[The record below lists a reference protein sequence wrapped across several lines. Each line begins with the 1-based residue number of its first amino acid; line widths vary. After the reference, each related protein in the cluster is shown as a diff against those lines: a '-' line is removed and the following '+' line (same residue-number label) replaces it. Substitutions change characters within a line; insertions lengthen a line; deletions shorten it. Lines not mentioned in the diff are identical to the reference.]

1 MITAKSDRKRG
12 HRYPVRSSGCDVL
25 TREDCELFVTANPAI
40 VENAPAWARV
50 IEIVEVFEDGSGSFF
65 YVFDDDK
72 FEVVENWY
80 IESDGSLTY
89 GSNNDDEPEI
99 SCKGDALLEMVANY
113 IEGTR
118 K

>member
-1 MITAKSDRKRG
+1 M
-12 HRYPVRSSGCDVL
+12 
-25 TREDCELFVTANPAI
+25 
-40 VENAPAWARV
+40 
-50 IEIVEVFEDGSGSFF
+50 
-65 YVFDDDK
+65 
-72 FEVVENWY
+72 VENWY